1 MRKNNLKKVIFAIIK
16 YGTVLTVEFA
26 GGVLGM
32 ILWLNMSV
40 PDWMSFT
47 LTIASLAAIAGTVDV
62 IDDAIET
69 EKKKKKRMA
78 KRRAMREKKPSKTY
92 KYL

>member
-47 LTIASLAAIAGTVDV
+47 LIIASFAAIAGTVDV

-69 EKKKKKRMA
+69 EKKKKRRMA
-78 KRRAMREKKPSKTY
+78 KRRTMREKKPSKTY